1 MSRSSLDQEPTAMS
15 LTQPTFLAYLATQ
28 AAISAN
34 KNEALGRAEDAADS
48 LKGKAQAGAA
58 ALSANANEAIGRTK
72 DKAQEVKDDVKGP
85 FDEERKAMGNP
96 GAAPVEALIKNS
108 WVDFKLEKVE
118 PYNHN
123 TKM

>member
-1 MSRSSLDQEPTAMS
+1 VSRSSLDQEPTAMS

-58 ALSANANEAIGRTK
+58 ALS
-72 DKAQEVKDDVKGP
+72 EVKDDVKGP